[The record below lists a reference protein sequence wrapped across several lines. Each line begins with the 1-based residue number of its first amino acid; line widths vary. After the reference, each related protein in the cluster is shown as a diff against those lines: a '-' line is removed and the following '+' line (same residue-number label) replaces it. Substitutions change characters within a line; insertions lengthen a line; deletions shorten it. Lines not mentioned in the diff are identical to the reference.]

1 MSEPLEPSNNAV
13 PLFGTWR
20 KAYLVVVVV
29 FLLDVAIFY
38 GISCFFA

>member
-1 MSEPLEPSNNAV
+1 MTPREVPDDAV
-13 PLFGTWR
+13 PLFGSWR

-38 GISCFFA
+38 GISRFFA